1 MFREYVDQL
10 IKYEKSFIIV
20 GNQNAISYK
29 EIFNLIKNDKLWQGY
44 KCGDMAFKVP
54 DYYEARETRY
64 WEDDEGQKW
73 RSLGNAC
80 WYTNLDIS
88 KRHEELILFK
98 KYTPEEY
105 PTYANYDAIEVG
117 QTKDIPA
124 DYFGEMGVPVTY
136 LDKFNPEQFEITGSS
151 RTLGR
156 SMSEIAEKGSYAQG
170 GPRFYL
176 DNGDGT
182 YRRLYDRIVIKRRQK

>member
-1 MFREYVDQL
+1 
-10 IKYEKSFIIV
+10 
-20 GNQNAISYK
+20 
-29 EIFNLIKNDKLWQGY
+29 
-44 KCGDMAFKVP
+44 
-54 DYYEARETRY
+54 
-64 WEDDEGQKW
+64 
-73 RSLGNAC
+73 
-80 WYTNLDIS
+80 
-88 KRHEELILFK
+88 
-98 KYTPEEY
+98 
-105 PTYANYDAIEVG
+105 
-117 QTKDIPA
+117 
-124 DYFGEMGVPVTY
+124 MGVPVTY